1 MEISDAAGL
10 VAKVVLDPAT
20 GLIQNVIYD
29 APTANG
35 PAPVIDAYSDYR
47 DVDGLKL
54 PFKDSIT
61 LSGKKYQ
68 ELTVNKIQL
77 NTGLKVEDLEKRP

>member
-1 MEISDAAGL
+1 
-10 VAKVVLDPAT
+10 
-20 GLIQNVIYD
+20 
-29 APTANG
+29 
-35 PAPVIDAYSDYR
+35 
-47 DVDGLKL
+47 VDGLKL